1 MDINYK
7 IYRFNMVVPG
17 DEEDFRRV
25 EIVAVYEFHIPKH
38 KTFIVGHISL
48 DIFDKYSSISWIY
61 VDSKYRK
68 TGIAS
73 ELLKEAWKIT
83 KENNLGLMGL
93 VVEKSSVQ
101 MKLVEFYEKRNFLIM
116 DKNENDGI
124 NMFRP
129 E

>member
-1 MDINYK
+1 MVMSGEPEDSRRINFVVMYK
-7 IYRFNMVVPG
+7 
-17 DEEDFRRV
+17 
-25 EIVAVYEFHIPKH
+25 
-38 KTFIVGHISL
+38 KTIIGHLSL
-48 DIFDKYSSISWIY
+48 DIFDKYSSISWVY

-68 TGIAS
+68 TGIAT
-73 ELLKEAWKIT
+73 ELLKQAWDVT
-83 KENNLGLMGL
+83 KKNNLGLMGL